1 MTGIRECILYRDF
14 EQGELL
20 EKMTMLME
28 DISHPKVLYGKD
40 GEYFACIHQLVE
52 MAGTYGFAGNLW
64 HDYLTY
70 LLVNHE
76 NAFSTACEIV
86 GPVEG
91 TINAFAMHDFEIFK
105 QLYDFDLKELEKI
118 YPSVDSS
125 LITDYQNI
133 NEGSKVFNKRIR
145 DRICTLAQ
153 KLAKAE
159 STEEF
164 MDDMVQFYK
173 EFGVGKLGLHKA
185 FRIDGTVTPARIVPI
200 TNIAHVHLDDLVGYE
215 IAKKKLIDN
224 TEAFVQGRPANNCL
238 LFGDAGTGKSSSIK
252 GILNQYY
259 DQGLRIIEAYKHQFK
274 DLNDIIAQV
283 KNRNYKFIIYMDDL
297 SFEEFEIEY
306 KYLKAVI
313 EGGLEKKPDNIL
325 IYATSNRRHLVREK
339 FSDKEERRDDLHSS
353 DTVQEK
359 LSLVARFGVSI
370 FFCAPDKKQF
380 QNIVKTLAER
390 HQVEMPEEELLL
402 EANKWELQHGGL
414 SGRTAQQFIDYL
426 CGKNEMSKT
435 KYKYRF

>member
-224 TEAFVQGRPANNCL
+224 TEEFVQGRPANNCL

-426 CGKNEMSKT
+426 CGKNENE
-435 KYKYRF
+435 

>member
-28 DISHPKVLYGKD
+28 DISHPKVLYGKG

-414 SGRTAQQFIDYL
+414 SGRTQQFIDYL
-426 CGKNEMSKT
+426 CGKNEKMCKT

>member
-325 IYATSNRRHLVREK
+325 IYSTSNRRHLVREK

-426 CGKNEMSKT
+426 CGKNENK
-435 KYKYRF
+435 